1 MATASLLSSDRCRY
15 GEIILSLKND
25 YTKQKKNY
33 PKTFTDMYVLRVAFN
48 TTRATLVSGGS
59 NKGLNLGNV
68 AVESETTGDR
78 EHGIGGGIG
87 RKLECWRCVGEHMK
101 RDCPKRAKEKEN
113 KQKDDGGVDDKRAE
127 VTVGQLHTMFTS
139 SVDVP
144 SRIDFSKME
153 EDDKFTWHQFHVK
166 GWGARD
172 FEGHAMVAMHNSTRR
187 AVPLTWILLDS
198 Q

>member
-48 TTRATLVSGGS
+48 TTRTTLVSGGS

-78 EHGIGGGIG
+78 GHGSGGGIG
-87 RKLECWRCVGEHMK
+87 RKLECWRCGGEHMK
-101 RDCPKRAKEKEN
+101 RDCLKHAEEKEN
-113 KQKDDGGVDDKRAE
+113 KQKDGEGVKNKRVE
-127 VTVGQLHTMFTS
+127 VTGRQLHAMFTS
-139 SVDVP
+139 SADVL
-144 SRIDFSKME
+144 SGTDFSE
-153 EDDKFTWHQFHVK
+153 LGEDDEFT
-166 GWGARD
+166 
-172 FEGHAMVAMHNSTRR
+172 
-187 AVPLTWILLDS
+187 
-198 Q
+198 